1 VAPPVALINPF
12 PVLGGLSTTVHFAAL
27 GMVGVAFLYGAFSL
41 LRRWRRQAAVTELG
55 RQRGLGEQSAAFL
68 GSLFAGEGLDAAE
81 TMLSAPDLLRARLA
95 RELRRRHRDE
105 SAIAYA
111 ARAAHLLEELNTI
124 PLPFPGAPTPF
135 LQLTL
140 QDAADPHSD
149 MVTAWVL
156 SVDERNITIISRHV
170 CEWPMRRELL
180 ATPPEGHGEAFRAS
194 LLLRPVPPRHEWVL
208 THDLVD
214 VITNRRATVRVPCC
228 LQTHVL
234 PDNGDIVLLRERLAD
249 QETVQADDLRR
260 MHGWAQRHAATVVD
274 VSSDGCRLELEH
286 EVALRDRFHVMFTA
300 PDDRLAGLPLAE
312 VVALQRASAGR
323 VAAGVRFIGM
333 RLKERTRLAEF
344 VRAIAMSQGGAVAS
358 AVRALEAAEASA
370 AAALARGAAAGA
382 TVSAKDTPPS
392 PADGATVAAAAF
404 CAAATSSSQ
413 DDDVAPDEPTPGL
426 DARAAGSGH
435 QHEHQHEPADDHD
448 LTIDAEEHR
457 RAMERLRLGLEAPL
471 PDPIERPFEYEPR
484 FVKNPFA
491 ATETTPS
498 PPPAPPA
505 PQATPAPQ
513 GTPAPQATPAAA
525 HGEPSPPTEISLG
538 GDLVIDDD
546 LDGDGESSASDDE
559 TL

>member
-1 VAPPVALINPF
+1 MAPPVALINPF

-27 GMVGVAFLYGAFSL
+27 GVVGVAFLYGAFAL

-286 EVALRDRFHVMFTA
+286 EVALRDRFHVMFIA

-323 VAAGVRFIGM
+323 VAAGVRF
-333 RLKERTRLAEF
+333 
-344 VRAIAMSQGGAVAS
+344 
-358 AVRALEAAEASA
+358 
-370 AAALARGAAAGA
+370 
-382 TVSAKDTPPS
+382 
-392 PADGATVAAAAF
+392 
-404 CAAATSSSQ
+404 
-413 DDDVAPDEPTPGL
+413 
-426 DARAAGSGH
+426 
-435 QHEHQHEPADDHD
+435 
-448 LTIDAEEHR
+448 
-457 RAMERLRLGLEAPL
+457 
-471 PDPIERPFEYEPR
+471 
-484 FVKNPFA
+484 
-491 ATETTPS
+491 
-498 PPPAPPA
+498 
-505 PQATPAPQ
+505 
-513 GTPAPQATPAAA
+513 
-525 HGEPSPPTEISLG
+525 
-538 GDLVIDDD
+538 
-546 LDGDGESSASDDE
+546 
-559 TL
+559 